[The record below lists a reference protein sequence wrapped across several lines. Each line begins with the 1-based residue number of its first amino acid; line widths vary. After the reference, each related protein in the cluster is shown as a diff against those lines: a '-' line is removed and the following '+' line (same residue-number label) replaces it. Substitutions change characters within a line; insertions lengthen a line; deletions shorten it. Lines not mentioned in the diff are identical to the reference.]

1 MKRLLLHIFAIFVP
15 ILIYGQTYTSVLKGT
30 IIDKD
35 SRQPLTGV
43 NVAVVSV
50 SPVVGATTDDKG
62 FFAIRGLPT
71 GRVNIKMTY
80 IGYEDAYMGQ
90 ILVGTGKET
99 YLNIEMQ
106 EKISSMTEVVVDG
119 GKDKSRPNN
128 NFATVSATS
137 FSVEQT
143 KRYAGTLN
151 DPSRMVQT
159 FPGVVSSGDDNN
171 AIVIRGNSPRGLL
184 WRMEGIEIPNPNH
197 FAGSEGSTGGG
208 VSILSANMLANT
220 DFYTGAFPA
229 QYGNATSGVF
239 DLNLRKGNQDKREY
253 TLQVGVL
260 GLEAALEG
268 PFSKKYKGSY
278 LINYRYSTLNIL
290 ALMGLPIGGNQ
301 VPKYQDLSF
310 NFSFPTK
317 HIGNFTL
324 FGIGGISSLGNT
336 AGSDTNK
343 FVTLSDR
350 TEEKLGQKV
359 GVVGVTH
366 TFLFK
371 DHKTSL
377 KSVLS
382 LSGTDNGYGEDTVD
396 NQLIKA
402 PLQNNSFRY
411 VYIRGATNLNRK
423 VDTRNTVMAG
433 VSFQIINY
441 RLHQDGLNDTTGV
454 YSTQIDT
461 RGLTYLLEGY
471 WQWRH
476 RFSDRLFLSGGLHL
490 TYGGINNKFYVEP
503 RIGGEYRLT
512 EKMNLTAGMG
522 LHSRMDAVSTYMS
535 QLPAGSTYDLN
546 QNRHLD
552 FSRSAHFVLG
562 YNWNFAKDFRLRAE
576 VYYQYLFSV
585 PVGVGANGYFSVINL
600 NDGFVNMPLV
610 STGKGRNY
618 GLEITVEKYFTHNY
632 YFLYTLSLFDSKYK
646 GTDGVWRNTI
656 YNSNYVMNLL
666 GGKEFIVGKR
676 KINRIG
682 VNAKIIWRGGTRD
695 TPIDLA
701 ASEAA
706 GATVYDNSQTYAIRL
721 PDYFRVD
728 FGANYRR
735 NKKKY
740 DWMLSLDIQNVINR
754 ENVAYR
760 SYDRYAHAIVY
771 KRNLGI
777 IPVLSYKVEF

>member
-1 MKRLLLHIFAIFVP
+1 MKGLLLYVLAIFVP

-30 IIDKD
+30 VIDKD

-43 NVAVVSV
+43 NVAVVNV
-50 SPVVGATTDDKG
+50 SPVMGATTDDKG
-62 FFAIRGLPT
+62 FFVIRGLPT

-80 IGYEDAYMGQ
+80 IGYEDAYQGQ

-99 YLNIEMQ
+99 YVNIEMQ
-106 EKISSMTEVVVDG
+106 EKVNSMQEVVVDG

-324 FGIGGISSLGNT
+324 FGLGGLSSLGNN
-336 AGSDTNK
+336 AGSDTAK

-366 TFLFK
+366 TYLFK

-377 KSVLS
+377 KTVVS
-382 LSGTDNGYGEDTVD
+382 LSGTDNGYGADTVN
-396 NQLIKA
+396 NQLVKA
-402 PLQNNSFRY
+402 PLENNSFRY
-411 VYIRGATNLNRK
+411 LYIRGATNLNRK
-423 VDTRNTVMAG
+423 IDPRNTVMAG

-461 RGLTYLLEGY
+461 RGLTYLLESY

-512 EKMNLTAGMG
+512 EKMNLTAGIG
-522 LHSRMDAVSTYMS
+522 LHSRMDAVSTYMA
-535 QLPAGSTYDLN
+535 QLPAGSTYDLH

-552 FSRSAHFVLG
+552 FSRSVHFVVG

-585 PVGVGANGYFSVINL
+585 PVGLGPNGYFSVINL
-600 NDGFVNMPLV
+600 NDGFVSLPLV
-610 STGKGRNY
+610 SSGKGRNY

-646 GTDGVWRNTI
+646 GTDDVWRNTV

-706 GATVYDNSQTYAIRL
+706 GTTVYDNSKTNSIRL
-721 PDYFRVD
+721 PDYFRID

-740 DWMLSLDIQNVINR
+740 AWMLSLDIQNVINR